1 MPTLEEIAKI
11 AGASR
16 STVSRVINNDPNV
29 AEETRQRV
37 QQVIRQFNFQPNR
50 AARRL
55 AGGRTRI
62 IGLVIPTGISSVFS
76 DPYFPN
82 LIRGISSTCHESDY
96 SVMLWLAEAEYERLT
111 IDQVLHNGFVD
122 GMIISSMPLDDS
134 IVTSLIRSGLPFVS
148 VGRSLTNPSINYVDV
163 ENRRGALEAVMHLIR
178 QKRRRIA
185 TITGPLNTIA
195 GVDRRDGYLEALRIR
210 GIPADPALIV
220 EGNFSEDEGY
230 NAMKQLLSLH
240 PDAVF
245 AASDSMALG
254 AMRALREAGIKI
266 PDEIALVGFDDLPFA
281 AHTQPPL
288 TTIRQPIQR
297 TGSLAA
303 ETLMDILEHPD
314 EAYAR
319 HIILPVE
326 LIIRETCGAIH
337 FVKT

>member
-1 MPTLEEIAKI
+1 MRAFSTKPMPTLEEIAKI

-37 QQVIRQFNFQPNR
+37 LEVVRQVHFTPNR

-82 LIRGISSTCHESDY
+82 LIRGISNACQESDY

-111 IDQVLHNGFVD
+111 IDQVLHNGFID

-178 QKRRRIA
+178 QKRPAVVLTHWKGSFHKDHSAAYDIVQREFIKDMVSL
-185 TITGPLNTIA
+185 PLFNRLEAEAWSTA
-195 GVDRRDGYLEALRIR
+195 DLDRRFDALSARLSWERNDGDNV
-210 GIPADPALIV
+210 GH
-220 EGNFSEDEGY
+220 GY
-230 NAMKQLLSLH
+230 GH
-240 PDAVF
+240 
-245 AASDSMALG
+245 
-254 AMRALREAGIKI
+254 RR
-266 PDEIALVGFDDLPFA
+266 
-281 AHTQPPL
+281 
-288 TTIRQPIQR
+288 
-297 TGSLAA
+297 
-303 ETLMDILEHPD
+303 
-314 EAYAR
+314 
-319 HIILPVE
+319 
-326 LIIRETCGAIH
+326 
-337 FVKT
+337 